1 MKHLQNEKRFTRR
14 QHVAQPNMKPDY
26 RLTAPLGILAL
37 VLTWIFA
44 APAARG
50 AAATAHPPER
60 MTYQGYLVDANGA
73 PLGSSE
79 PINTSIIFRI
89 WRVATGSIA
98 SNRMWTEQQTV
109 TIDNGYFSVVLGDG
123 NQFEEE
129 AHGNLSAVFSG
140 FDASDRFLGL
150 TIPDI
155 MGANEL
161 LPRITL
167 VPSPYAFL
175 ARYANGIA
183 DDANGEFALTNSASA
198 LRISKTIQTMSG
210 NVRGTNAVDLQVG
223 TNDTAVASGDFSVI
237 SGGSEN
243 TASGNYSSIPGGD
256 LNIAAGDYSFAAGRR
271 AEANHNGVFVWSDSI
286 NSNFGSTADNQFLVQ
301 ANNGVGINTSDL
313 ALMAG
318 NALTVN
324 GSAKLTGTLE
334 AGIIKGAFDP
344 DGIAAEAIT
353 TTKLADDAV
362 TSAKIA
368 NNSVTSANIVNESI
382 VSADIDDGTIT
393 AADLAADSVGA
404 SEIQTDAVRAAEIQT
419 GAVGTSEVAD
429 NSLTAQDLA
438 AGSVTASELATGAVT
453 STDILNGTIQPED
466 LIAGL
471 SNLRNNGGKLGINQ
485 AWSNW
490 TLNIRSA
497 NTTDGLLRIEDSTGR
512 KMLTHDATGKLQLVA
527 DTAIIGATGNSGS
540 GSLNIQQRGDVGG
553 TMTDI
558 ARMGIDGSGI
568 QTWTNNGSGGWKIN
582 DADNVLRLQP
592 YGGRVG
598 IGTDSPTA
606 ALNIVQKDTA
616 SSIFQAENSAGT
628 GYIRLNKNG
637 RFGYNRTATGVSFLV
652 KGHTGDTTI
661 FRVENDANTALF
673 RVMANGDVFKSGGT
687 VVDSDRR
694 LKKDIESLADV
705 LPRVMNLRPTNYRY
719 NRESSNSPTRIG
731 FIAQEVETEFPT
743 LINRSDSHLA
753 LNYEAFGVI
762 AIKAIQE
769 QQALIEAKDARISD
783 LERRLLKQEQA
794 EAARE
799 ARLSKL
805 EQRLQRL
812 VASAEDGSKK
822 AQKVSNLTVAQAVR

>member
-1 MKHLQNEKRFTRR
+1 
-14 QHVAQPNMKPDY
+14 
-26 RLTAPLGILAL
+26 
-37 VLTWIFA
+37 
-44 APAARG
+44 
-50 AAATAHPPER
+50 
-60 MTYQGYLVDANGA
+60 
-73 PLGSSE
+73 
-79 PINTSIIFRI
+79 
-89 WRVATGSIA
+89 
-98 SNRMWTEQQTV
+98 
-109 TIDNGYFSVVLGDG
+109 
-123 NQFEEE
+123 
-129 AHGNLSAVFSG
+129 
-140 FDASDRFLGL
+140 
-150 TIPDI
+150 
-155 MGANEL
+155 
-161 LPRITL
+161 
-167 VPSPYAFL
+167 
-175 ARYANGIA
+175 
-183 DDANGEFALTNSASA
+183 
-198 LRISKTIQTMSG
+198 
-210 NVRGTNAVDLQVG
+210 
-223 TNDTAVASGDFSVI
+223 
-237 SGGSEN
+237 
-243 TASGNYSSIPGGD
+243 
-256 LNIAAGDYSFAAGRR
+256 
-271 AEANHNGVFVWSDSI
+271 
-286 NSNFGSTADNQFLVQ
+286 
-301 ANNGVGINTSDL
+301 
-313 ALMAG
+313 
-318 NALTVN
+318 
-324 GSAKLTGTLE
+324 
-334 AGIIKGAFDP
+334 
-344 DGIAAEAIT
+344 
-353 TTKLADDAV
+353 
-362 TSAKIA
+362 
-368 NNSVTSANIVNESI
+368 
-382 VSADIDDGTIT
+382 
-393 AADLAADSVGA
+393 
-404 SEIQTDAVRAAEIQT
+404 
-419 GAVGTSEVAD
+419 
-429 NSLTAQDLA
+429 
-438 AGSVTASELATGAVT
+438 
-453 STDILNGTIQPED
+453 
-466 LIAGL
+466 
-471 SNLRNNGGKLGINQ
+471 
-485 AWSNW
+485 
-490 TLNIRSA
+490 
-497 NTTDGLLRIEDSTGR
+497 
-512 KMLTHDATGKLQLVA
+512 MLTHDATGKLQLVA

-598 IGTDSPTA
+598 IGTDSPIA
-606 ALNIVQKDTA
+606 AVNIVQKDTA

-628 GYIRLNKNG
+628 AYIRLNKNG

-687 VVDSDRR
+687 VVNSDRR